1 MSLEW
6 RARSNSVSNSLAWS
20 NPLAWWWGM
29 LTLVSGV
36 NIAVWFALYHQF
48 HEQPAGS
55 LGSTSGIGLMLL
67 LSAAYVFGCAFRS
80 FLPRADVQRI
90 CLFDTWLSSVIVG
103 RSVATVAEICF
114 AAQWAIILHQ
124 LGTMTGSDTTLNAA
138 WVIVPLIL
146 IAECFSWYAVLTTH
160 YLGNA
165 IENSIWAVAF
175 FVVGIGLCRLLPEFH
190 GPVRVVLVV
199 AIIGIAGYL
208 AFLMTIDVPMYL
220 SRWRAEAADGN
231 KLLRLLEGLHDVST
245 RWVVTHDLAHW
256 KDEIAWMSLYFS
268 AAVWASLALCVC
280 YSLENYIPRYRTEA
294 AVISASSDAVAV
306 ANRQHSAITI
316 PALPRS
322 AAAGVRGG

>member
-6 RARSNSVSNSLAWS
+6 RARSSSLAWS
-20 NPLAWWWGM
+20 NPLAWWWAL
-29 LTLVSGV
+29 LTVVSGA
-36 NIAVWFALYHQF
+36 NIAVWFLLYRQLQ
-48 HEQPAGS
+48 EQPTGG

-67 LSAAYVFGCAFRS
+67 LCAAYVFGCAFRS

-90 CLFDTWLSSVIVG
+90 CLFDTWLSSVVVG

-124 LGTMTGSDTTLNAA
+124 LGTMTGADTTLNAA

-175 FVVGIGLCRLLPEFH
+175 GVVGIGLCRLLPEFD
-190 GPVRVVLVV
+190 GPVRVIL
-199 AIIGIAGYL
+199 AIAISGIAGYL
-208 AFLMTIDVPMYL
+208 AFLITVDVPMYL
-220 SRWRAEAADGN
+220 SRWRAEAADGS
-231 KLLRLLEGLHDVST
+231 KLRLRPLEGLRDVST
-245 RWVVTHDLAHW
+245 RWVVTHDLAEW

-280 YSLENYIPRYRTEA
+280 CSLEDHLPRYRTEA
-294 AVISASSDAVAV
+294 TVASWSSDTSAVV
-306 ANRQHSAITI
+306 SKQHPVLS
-316 PALPRS
+316 LLR
-322 AAAGVRGG
+322 R